1 MPVQIAICPGFHPA
15 ALTAACLQVMGWQE
29 RAILVPDCSPLDGI
43 TICQH
48 LTQHGDRRPTI
59 FVGFSAGVIGA
70 AIAAG
75 LRQHQGNPVA
85 ALVAIDGWGVPLALP
100 GIPIYR
106 LSHDRFTHVTSGWG
120 ESRQGRFYC
129 DPPVAHTDLWRSPQ
143 QAWGWCDRG
152 PGWQE
157 RLDAASYLQ
166 EVIRQHD
173 VSNS

>member
-1 MPVQIAICPGFHPA
+1 MQIVVCPGFHSP
-15 ALTAACLQVMGWQE
+15 ALTREFLQVLGWYDCV
-29 RAILVPDCSPLDGI
+29 VPPEQLSPLDGLGI
-43 TICQH
+43 YQQ
-48 LTQHGDRRPTI
+48 LQDRQPAL

-70 AIAAG
+70 AIAAE
-75 LRQHQGNPVA
+75 LWQQQGNTV
-85 ALVAIDGWGVPLALP
+85 LGLIAIDGWGVPLISTSFP
-100 GIPIYR
+100 TYR

-120 ESRQGRFYC
+120 EFGQGRFYC
-129 DPPVAHTDLWRSPQ
+129 DPPATHLDLWRSPR

-166 EVIRQHD
+166 DVIRRHD